1 MYTDFIRAHDGPT
14 LRSQTSST
22 CCASVDPMLKEK
34 PATVIAEHVRLIS
47 VTLALSKLAEQVST
61 KA

>member
-1 MYTDFIRAHDGPT
+1 
-14 LRSQTSST
+14 
-22 CCASVDPMLKEK
+22 MLKEK